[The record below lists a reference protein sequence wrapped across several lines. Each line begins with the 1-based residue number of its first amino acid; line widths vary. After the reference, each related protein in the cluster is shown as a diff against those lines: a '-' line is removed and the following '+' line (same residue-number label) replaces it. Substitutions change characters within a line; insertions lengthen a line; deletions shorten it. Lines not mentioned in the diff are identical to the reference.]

1 VTPEAGPLLPVVLTP
16 RLRLRCFEAED
27 APSLAANLTPP
38 VTRWLGTWRDPVTLE
53 VAAQRIQI
61 ARDGVRAGWHV
72 GYGVERLS
80 DGVLIGG
87 FGGDVDVTGEIF
99 EIGYHLAQH
108 AHGQGYMTE
117 AGRAAIAVLWD
128 LLPIKRIEAVA
139 QRENAASFAVMQRL
153 GMSPAGQRLVHSLA
167 RDRWEWCGVYG
178 LDRPDL

>member
-1 VTPEAGPLLPVVLTP
+1 MTALAGPLLPVIVTP
-16 RLRLRCFEAED
+16 RLRLRCLEPAD
-27 APSLAANLTPP
+27 APSLAANLTPA
-38 VTRWLGTWRDPVTLE
+38 VTRWLATWPDPVTVEL
-53 VAAQRIQI
+53 AAERIQI
-61 ARDGVRAGWHV
+61 AREGVRAGWHV

-80 DGVLIGG
+80 DGALIGG
-87 FGGDVDVTGEIF
+87 FGGDVDPTGDVF
-99 EIGYHLAQH
+99 EIGYHLAEH

-128 LLPIKRIEAVA
+128 LMAIQRIEAVA

-178 LDRPDL
+178 RDRV